1 MEMKNNNYALA
12 MQGYVMYV
20 LIAAVIAPT
29 RAHIDTDI

>member
-1 MEMKNNNYALA
+1 MEMKNNTHALA
-12 MQGYVMYV
+12 MYV